1 MRTATLTE
9 TKNKLG
15 SLIARV
21 RRGETILILDH
32 GRPVARLEPAT
43 AADLR
48 AQGSRLDSL
57 ERAGIVK
64 RGRRRADVLLA
75 KAPPTAKKGAS
86 ILRALLE
93 DREEDR

>member
-43 AADLR
+43 ADDLR
-48 AQGSRLDSL
+48 AQDSRLASL
-57 ERAGIVK
+57 ERAGLVK
-64 RGRRRADVLLA
+64 RGRRRRDALLA
-75 KAPPTAKKGAS
+75 KAPPAAKKGAS
-86 ILRALLE
+86 ILRALML
-93 DREEDR
+93 DRGEER